1 MVKSS
6 LGIEIYQC
14 EADTMHARFG
24 DATKSEAPRELEFL
38 RGFCAQHHVRR
49 WRALGLIL
57 GELLPIG
64 IAPTR
69 PLALS
74 LHDLL
79 LLQGPVRGY
88 VRRLLEREPSKAAQQ
103 R

>member
-1 MVKSS
+1 MVKIKTIVEV
-6 LGIEIYQC
+6 LAYR
-14 EADTMHARFG
+14 HALVMP
-24 DATKSEAPRELEFL
+24 TKSEAPRELEFP